1 MHLNLHLLRMFKALV
16 DHQGFSRAAE
26 HLFVTQSAV
35 SKGIRELEHQLDLP
49 LIERQG
55 ARAGIRLTDSGR
67 ALYEHARAIFAMEQA
82 AAEDMRERIGL
93 RRGRLRIG
101 ASTTIAAY
109 WLPTSIA
116 RFAQANAHIELKLVV
131 GNTARIGQSII
142 DGDLDVAFVE
152 GAVEDVRI
160 EASVW
165 RREPLRV
172 IAAHTSTLGAQRRPT
187 AAQLASQTWLMRE
200 AGSGTRQV
208 AQDFLDARGIMPQ
221 RTIELGSN
229 EAIAQ
234 AVAEG
239 AGISLLPAAVVADLV
254 AIKRVRSVTATTGV
268 DLTRPLYRLE
278 LAGRPRPPALQ
289 AFVEMLAEV
298 SFAGIAAIP

>member
-1 MHLNLHLLRMFKALV
+1 MHLNLHLLRMFKTLV
-16 DHQGFSRAAE
+16 DHQGYSRAAE

-55 ARAGIRLTDSGR
+55 PRVGIRLTDSGR

-82 AAEDMRERIGL
+82 AADDMRERIGV

-109 WLPTSIA
+109 WLPTAIA
-116 RFAQANAHIELKLVV
+116 RFAQGHARIELALVV
-131 GNTARIGQSII
+131 GNTAQIGQSVI
-142 DGDLDVAFVE
+142 DGEIDVAFVE
-152 GAVEDVRI
+152 GDVADARI
-160 EASVW
+160 AASLW
-165 RREPLRV
+165 QQEPLRLV
-172 IAAHTSTLGAQRRPT
+172 VATTSALGARHPT
-187 AAQLASQTWLMRE
+187 PAQLAQQTWLMRE

-208 AQDFLDARGIMPQ
+208 TQDFLDARGISPR

-239 AGISLLPAAVVADLV
+239 AGIALLPAAVVSDLV
-254 AIKRVRSVTATTGV
+254 AIKRVRSVAAGNGA
-268 DLTRPLYRLE
+268 DAMRPLYRLE
-278 LAGRPRPPALQ
+278 LAGRPRPPALE
-289 AFVEMLAEV
+289 AFLATL
-298 SFAGIAAIP
+298 ADT